1 MNYQVYRCAWCTKH
15 LLEEG
20 STRQP
25 RSDRKFCSNSC
36 RGKYNRWLKNL
47 EKYEARATGAIK
59 AIAEYIQHPI
69 AQASASGALA
79 RMNELIRVEA
89 QANGLREVE

>member
-1 MNYQVYRCAWCTKH
+1 MWCTKH

-25 RSDRKFCSNSC
+25 RSDRKFCSGSC

-47 EKYEARATGAIK
+47 EKHEARAVSAIK

-69 AQASASGALA
+69 AQPQATYALA
-79 RMNELIRVEA
+79 RMTELIRVEA